1 MKKRILSIITCLALG
16 LSLLPAVSLKAGAA
30 DAGKTIQLGAPR
42 LEGGQADSIYLGR
55 YQQSSDG
62 DTTKQPGAE
71 GIDWIQSSTAN
82 YNGQGHLLL
91 QRPNQIA
98 SAVQCRR

>member
-82 YNGQGHLLL
+82 YNGQGHLLVWHVDEDGN
-91 QRPNQIA
+91 RDH
-98 SAVQCRR
+98 C